1 MKKTSDNKLESKRK
15 ALNIGC
21 LFVTLGL
28 IIILVFV
35 ILINGDNP
43 KRDTEKLSD
52 IEQST
57 NSENASTT
65 NKEISSKSIV
75 LPKINESVIT
85 GKFKFTITKIAY
97 DRKNK
102 DRTLVLL
109 VYITYQNTSNNQ
121 AVIEYNYFDLIDEK
135 GAIYAASN
143 SLNLDLAASGNGI
156 YFEECNPNIVKKGVI
171 AFEVPAKNKYFI
183 SVSDG
188 DDASVIDLN

>member
-1 MKKTSDNKLESKRK
+1 MKKTSDNKLENKRK

-35 ILINGDNP
+35 IMINGDNR
-43 KRDTEKLSD
+43 KRETEKLSD

-57 NSENASTT
+57 NSENAST
-65 NKEISSKSIV
+65 NKEISSESIV

-102 DRTLVLL
+102 DGTLVLL

-121 AVIEYNYFDLIDEK
+121 AIIEYNYFDLIDEK

-171 AFEVPAKNKYFI
+171 AFEIPAKNKYFI

>member
-1 MKKTSDNKLESKRK
+1 MKKTSDNKLENKRK
-15 ALNIGC
+15 TLNIGC

-35 ILINGDNP
+35 ILINGDRP
-43 KRDTEKLSD
+43 KRDADKLSD

-57 NSENASTT
+57 NSENAST
-65 NKEISSKSIV
+65 NKEISSESIV

-102 DRTLVLL
+102 DGTLVLL
-109 VYITYQNTSNNQ
+109 VYITYQNTSNYQ
-121 AVIEYNYFDLIDEK
+121 AIIEYNYFDLIDEK

-143 SLNLDLAASGNGI
+143 SMNLDLAASGNGI

>member
-1 MKKTSDNKLESKRK
+1 MKKTSDNKLENKRK

-21 LFVTLGL
+21 LFATLGL

-35 ILINGDNP
+35 ILINGDNR
-43 KRDTEKLSD
+43 KRETEKLSD

-57 NSENASTT
+57 NSENAST
-65 NKEISSKSIV
+65 NKEISSESIV

-102 DRTLVLL
+102 DGTLVLL
-109 VYITYQNTSNNQ
+109 VYIIYQNTSNNQ
-121 AVIEYNYFDLIDEK
+121 AIIEYNYFDLIDEK

>member
-1 MKKTSDNKLESKRK
+1 MKKTSDNKLENKRK

-35 ILINGDNP
+35 IMINGDNR
-43 KRDTEKLSD
+43 KRETEKLSD

-57 NSENASTT
+57 NSENAST
-65 NKEISSKSIV
+65 NKDISSESIV

-102 DRTLVLL
+102 DGTLVLL

-121 AVIEYNYFDLIDEK
+121 AIIEYNYFDLIDEK

-171 AFEVPAKNKYFI
+171 AFEIQAKNKYFI

>member
-1 MKKTSDNKLESKRK
+1 MKKTSDNKLENKRK

-35 ILINGDNP
+35 IMINGDNR
-43 KRDTEKLSD
+43 KRETEKLSD

-57 NSENASTT
+57 NSENAST
-65 NKEISSKSIV
+65 NKEISSESIV

-102 DRTLVLL
+102 DGTLVLL

-121 AVIEYNYFDLIDEK
+121 AIIEYNYFDLIDEK

-156 YFEECNPNIVKKGVI
+156 YFEECNPNIVKKRSNSI
-171 AFEVPAKNKYFI
+171 
-183 SVSDG
+183 
-188 DDASVIDLN
+188 

>member
-1 MKKTSDNKLESKRK
+1 MKKTSDNKLENKRK

-21 LFVTLGL
+21 LFATLGL

-35 ILINGDNP
+35 ILINGDNR
-43 KRDTEKLSD
+43 KRETEKLSD

-57 NSENASTT
+57 NSENAST
-65 NKEISSKSIV
+65 NKEISSESIV

-102 DRTLVLL
+102 DGTLVLL

-121 AVIEYNYFDLIDEK
+121 AIIEYNYFDLIDEK

>member
-1 MKKTSDNKLESKRK
+1 MKKTSDNKLENKRK

-35 ILINGDNP
+35 IMINGDNR
-43 KRDTEKLSD
+43 KRETEKLSD

-57 NSENASTT
+57 NSENAST
-65 NKEISSKSIV
+65 NKEISSESIV

-102 DRTLVLL
+102 DGTLVLL

-121 AVIEYNYFDLIDEK
+121 AIIEYNYFDLIDEK

-171 AFEVPAKNKYFI
+171 AFEIQAKNKYFI

>member
-1 MKKTSDNKLESKRK
+1 MKKTSDNKLENKRK

-35 ILINGDNP
+35 ILINGDNR
-43 KRDTEKLSD
+43 KRETEKLSD

-57 NSENASTT
+57 NSENAST
-65 NKEISSKSIV
+65 NKEISSESIV

-102 DRTLVLL
+102 DGTLVLL

-121 AVIEYNYFDLIDEK
+121 AIIEYNYFDLIDEK

>member
-1 MKKTSDNKLESKRK
+1 MKKTSDNKLENKRK

-35 ILINGDNP
+35 IMINGDNR
-43 KRDTEKLSD
+43 KRETEKLSD

-57 NSENASTT
+57 NSENAST
-65 NKEISSKSIV
+65 NKEISSESIV

-102 DRTLVLL
+102 DGTLVLL

-121 AVIEYNYFDLIDEK
+121 AIIEYNYFDLIDEK